1 MGAIMDEWDRP
12 LRWSLRPLDAT
23 ELEEIDVY
31 LDVLDDAGQQ
41 APEADERD
49 EPDLGEPPR

>member
-23 ELEEIDVY
+23 ALEEIDVD